1 MSEVCVICEGL
12 VDVKSDK
19 AIFAKCSNCGIVP
32 RKKYLIAELV
42 QAGADKD
49 AAALLQFCNKEVL
62 EEILTRKRYGTPF
75 LAKLIAYEYFLL
87 QGRYRD
93 AEDLART
100 IGERKLVNMFKKY
113 HAKLFGKRV
122 CLNDCMI
129 NMFVERSSEILS
141 EDVLNRCVEIL
152 RDISKKRT
160 IYKSDLAAL
169 MYFFSPLPEEDVAR
183 MFGVTENSVRNAV
196 RRMSHKLATE
206 LFNAITDGYVDDK
219 DKFVGLGMINS
230 LASNGTVT
238 KRDVK
243 RLVLMYREVPIE
255 RIKMFFRKL

>member
-1 MSEVCVICEGL
+1 MKEMCVICERL
-12 VDVKSDK
+12 VEPKSDK
-19 AIFAKCSNCGIVP
+19 AIFVKCNNCGIVP
-32 RKKYLIAELV
+32 RKKYLIAELAQV
-42 QAGADKD
+42 GASED
-49 AAALLQFCNKEVL
+49 AVALLQFCNKEAL

-87 QGRYRD
+87 QGRYAD
-93 AEDLART
+93 AEDLVKT
-100 IGERKLVNMFKKY
+100 MGERKLMNMFKKY
-113 HAKLFGKRV
+113 HATLFEKRV

-129 NMFVERSSEILS
+129 NLFIERASEILS

-169 MYFFSPLPEEDVAR
+169 MYFFSPFPEDDVAR
-183 MFGVTENSVRNAV
+183 IFGVTDVSIRNAV
-196 RRMSHKLATE
+196 KRMSHRLATE
-206 LFNAITDGYVDDK
+206 LFNVITDGYVDDE
-219 DKFVGLGMINS
+219 DKFIGLGMINS

-243 RLVLMYREVPIE
+243 RLVLMYNNVPTE
-255 RIKMFFRKL
+255 RLKMFFKKL